1 MTTQANTNLYKSNE
15 FPYTTQAFGQALKT
29 RTGRT
34 RLDRYGQPLTSIRIK
49 QLPEDKKRM
58 INRMLDLHKAWVETP
73 DSFPVEP
80 VQFGVDPT
88 PMDCERVF
96 SDLLDQVEKWVAG
109 PTNDVLESF
118 IIRNNYYVDFLKKQ
132 ADVWEPDGSLSAQ
145 FEMRW
150 GIRQVRKRRPIISK
164 IIDTNFDD
172 LFAVDKNK

>member
-1 MTTQANTNLYKSNE
+1 MTTQANTNIYKSNE

-58 INRMLDLHKAWVETP
+58 IDRMQKLYQLWKTYP
-73 DSFPVEP
+73 DAFPVEP
-80 VQFGVDPT
+80 VQFGLDPV

-96 SDLLDQVEKWVAG
+96 NDLLDQIAKWLAG
-109 PTNDVLESF
+109 PSNDVLESF

-132 ADVWEPDGSLSAQ
+132 ADLHYTDGSVSAQ
-145 FEMRW
+145 IEMDYA
-150 GIRQVRKRRPIISK
+150 IRQVRKRKAPIK
-164 IIDTNFDD
+164 KAIDTNFDS
-172 LFAVDKNK
+172 LFAVDK